1 MVILIEFFHV
11 SLDYFCSLV
20 ERLTGLGRSLGQFR
34 TPKPNRTSIQ
44 KFNECLA
51 FLEDKIVFVLTLVL

>member
-11 SLDYFCSLV
+11 SLDYFWSLV
-20 ERLTGLGRSLGQFR
+20 ERLAGLGRSLGQFK
-34 TPKPNRTSIQ
+34 TPKPNRTFIQ

-51 FLEDKIVFVLTLVL
+51 CFEI